1 MSTATRRPGTSAGL
15 TLSRIVDAARGID
28 PEDLTLQAV
37 ATRLG
42 VDRKAVAY
50 HVTDR
55 EGLLDLCAADAVGSR
70 LAATRF
76 PADLSWQDALRRAAQ
91 AAADALIEA
100 GIVAHWFR
108 LDSLP
113 GTGAL
118 VATNELLT
126 RLLVA
131 GFDELG
137 AARVLSLTINCA
149 LGHARDVVLQARR
162 GGHPQDRDLEG
173 VLAMPGS
180 EGLDALAVVAQER
193 ERTFEPA
200 QLDFDL
206 DVIIDGL
213 AQRVG

>member
-15 TLSRIVDAARGID
+15 TPSRIVDAARRIA

-76 PADLSWQDALRRAAQ
+76 PADLSWQEALRHAAH

-108 LDSLP
+108 LDAMP
-113 GTGAL
+113 DTGAL

-126 RLLVA
+126 HLLAA

-149 LGHARDVVLQARR
+149 LGYARDVVLQARR

-173 VLAMPGS
+173 VLQMPGT
-180 EGLDALAVVAQER
+180 EGLEVLAAVAQER
-193 ERTFEPA
+193 AQTFEPE

-206 DVIIDGL
+206 DVVLDGL
-213 AQRVG
+213 TQWIG